1 VSTLAGHIVHDI
13 VVGLSTLAL
22 VLFAI
27 ALRSAISIKV
37 EDVGKVTDR
46 RGRP

>member
-1 VSTLAGHIVHDI
+1 VSTLVGHILHDV

-27 ALRSAISIKV
+27 ALRGAISIKV
-37 EDVGKVTDR
+37 EDVGQVTDR
-46 RGRP
+46 RRR